1 MALDMYRMH
10 HVHRRVHTTRLYEGE
25 TWWVEASLIM
35 GDTDASTLVV
45 ATVPGCRLADR
56 CMGLAVR
63 QYMTASECFVFCGV
77 QPLPQSCKQAVCWT
91 VSKHHASR

>member
-1 MALDMYRMH
+1 MASGATARGFMALDMYRMH
-10 HVHRRVHTTRLYEGE
+10 QMHRRVHTTRLYEGE

-63 QYMTASECFVFCGV
+63 QYMAGKLWEARS
-77 QPLPQSCKQAVCWT
+77 SRK
-91 VSKHHASR
+91 SK